1 MCCCSIQHSY
11 TFNTLCCPLAF
22 LCFEMDEWPQFQH
35 SKPGVCYQKGPLVLY
50 MRTESEELELYN
62 YMETSGGWVLQEDL
76 DLQFLYAQKEKF
88 LDMTMEVS

>member
-1 MCCCSIQHSY
+1 
-11 TFNTLCCPLAF
+11 
-22 LCFEMDEWPQFQH
+22 MDEWPQFQH
-35 SKPGVCYQKGPLVLY
+35 SKPGVCYQKGGLLLF
-50 MRTESEELELYN
+50 MHTESEELELYN

>member
-1 MCCCSIQHSY
+1 MATVSAQQAWCV
-11 TFNTLCCPLAF
+11 LP
-22 LCFEMDEWPQFQH
+22 E
-35 SKPGVCYQKGPLVLY
+35 GGPLLF
-50 MRTESEELELYN
+50 MHTESEELELYN